1 MAQQNV
7 FTKVYSSYWCRCYKT
22 VKSMGLKNYQLHSG
36 LNSFYQNHVS
46 KKEVMKDLRNL
57 ISSLGKKQ
65 GPYLFV
71 THYVVIGSY
80 TKIFPDS
87 GGIVVHDLN
96 SKSNHALQL
105 FLSLI
110 HI

>member
-1 MAQQNV
+1 
-7 FTKVYSSYWCRCYKT
+7 
-22 VKSMGLKNYQLHSG
+22 
-36 LNSFYQNHVS
+36 
-46 KKEVMKDLRNL
+46 MKDLRHL
-57 ISSLGKKQ
+57 ISSLDKKQ

-96 SKSNHALQL
+96 SKSNHELQL
-105 FLSLI
+105 F
-110 HI
+110 